1 MASGKLHSVGVG
13 LKRVVISTIG
23 VPCRVRAKW
32 GDSCQGMGSLFW
44 EEGKISQ
51 LARHRVETILSL
63 SRSELQG
70 GTESIGEVDLTLEQA
85 KGKVNSVSRT
95 VYFI

>member
-1 MASGKLHSVGVG
+1 
-13 LKRVVISTIG
+13 
-23 VPCRVRAKW
+23 
-32 GDSCQGMGSLFW
+32 MGSLFW
-44 EEGKISQ
+44 EEDKISQ
-51 LARHRVETILSL
+51 LARHRVETIPSL

-70 GTESIGEVDLTLEQA
+70 GTESTGEVDLTLEQA

>member
-1 MASGKLHSVGVG
+1 MTEQRGN
-13 LKRVVISTIG
+13 
-23 VPCRVRAKW
+23 
-32 GDSCQGMGSLFW
+32 SCQEMGSLFW

-51 LARHRVETILSL
+51 LARHRVETIPSL

-70 GTESIGEVDLTLEQA
+70 GTESINEVDLTLEQA
-85 KGKVNSVSRT
+85 LKGRVNSLGRT